1 MSAIRRDS
9 RFGVALKA
17 TLWLA
22 GLLIALMVGALS
34 AYVILS
40 GVYFASQ
47 AYARLA
53 PGNEESPEA

>member
-1 MSAIRRDS
+1 
-9 RFGVALKA
+9 
-17 TLWLA
+17 
-22 GLLIALMVGALS
+22 MVGALS